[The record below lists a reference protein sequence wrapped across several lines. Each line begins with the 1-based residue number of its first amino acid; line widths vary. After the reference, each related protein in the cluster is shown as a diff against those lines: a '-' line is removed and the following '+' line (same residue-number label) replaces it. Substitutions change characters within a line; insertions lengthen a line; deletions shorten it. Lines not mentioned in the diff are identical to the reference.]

1 MYVVNIS
8 SFISN
13 ILLNST
19 ALTNFL
25 SLAYRPSSNLTCNV
39 LGLQPCPSWLL
50 TYLIEI
56 LLDLPLF
63 QQNNLD
69 RNCMSLWGNVNV

>member
-8 SFISN
+8 SFIYN
-13 ILLNST
+13 ILLFSI

-25 SLAYRPSSNLTCNV
+25 SLAYRPSSDFWVCNLV
-39 LGLQPCPSWLL
+39 HRDFL

-56 LLDLPLF
+56 LLDLLKF
-63 QQNNLD
+63 QQKNLD
-69 RNCMSLWGNVNV
+69 RNLP